1 MSHIGKNVFDDALAL
16 STNERVALVE
26 RLLESLDAPNEEI
39 NAIWSEES
47 DRRVQAYEKKQ
58 SISKPVSDVL
68 KKYK

>member
-1 MSHIGKNVFDDALAL
+1 MSHIGKDVFDDALAL

-39 NAIWSEES
+39 NAMWSEES
-47 DRRVQAYEKKQ
+47 DHRVQAYEKQ
-58 SISKPVSDVL
+58 QTTSKLVSEVL